1 LFISLSAQEK
11 IVLFFDLNKEVMKKS
26 SVDFSTWLETSGPV
40 KILKI
45 EGFCDSIATNTYNK
59 ELASRRVKTVYELL
73 KTMLFLYRQNRIKC
87 CW

>member
-11 IVLFFDLNKEVMKKS
+11 IVLFFDFKRKELMKKKS

-45 EGFCDSIATNTYNK
+45 EGFCDSATNTYNK
-59 ELASRRVKTVYELL
+59 ESQSENCL
-73 KTMLFLYRQNRIKC
+73 
-87 CW
+87 